1 MKFQR
6 GKRFQADLKRLS
18 QSERELFREVVRDR
32 FVEAATRV
40 VREPGALWPQ
50 SLRVRRVESA
60 PGVWEMT
67 WSFSGPDG
75 RATFEWV
82 EIDGEAAIR
91 WRRVGTHAIFR
102 EP

>member
-1 MKFQR
+1 M
-6 GKRFQADLKRLS
+6 RFELSDRFKADITRLS
-18 QSERELFREVVRDR
+18 RRERDLFRAVIRDQ
-32 FVEAATRV
+32 FVAAAERV
-40 VREPGALWPQ
+40 ASVPGSGWPR
-50 SLRVRRVESA
+50 SLRVRRVTAA

-82 EIDGEAAIR
+82 VIDGRPAIR
-91 WRRVGTHAIFR
+91 WRRVGTHAVFR